1 MALTT
6 RQISLVDGAASSLR
20 EIRDADIE
28 GIDKIRAADDIIR
41 TLLDSIV
48 LPALEA
54 LGDVYE
60 QILRGVVWN
69 A

>member
-41 TLLDSIV
+41 TLLDSMA